1 MGDLDEYRKKRDPDR
16 TPEPVP
22 AEGALP
28 TGNND
33 TFVIQEHH
41 ATRLHWDVRLERD
54 GVLVSWAVPKGL
66 PDVPG
71 DIRLAV
77 HTEDHPMEYATFSG
91 EIPKGEYGGGR
102 MFIWDRGHYETLK
115 WSDREVAV
123 VFAGERAKGRYTFF
137 RSGKDSKDWM
147 VRRSEPAQRA
157 GFARLPELVEPML
170 ASPGTLPPEDDGWA
184 YEFKWDGVRALAR
197 VEGGR
202 LQLFS
207 RKGNDITV
215 TYPELRQLGEELG
228 STQVWLDGEIVAMEN
243 GRPSFPALQQRM
255 HVQHDRQARSLANT
269 VPVTFLIFDVLH
281 LDGRS
286 CVDLPYTERR
296 RLLEGLEL
304 RGPNWNTSP
313 TYDASGAAM
322 VETAREQELE
332 GVIAKRLTSRYFPG
346 RRTADWIKIKELL
359 TIEVLIGGW
368 RPGEGRRSGM
378 IGSLMLG
385 VPTDAGLRY
394 VGQVGTGFTDKALT
408 ALGKQLEPLSRS
420 SSPFAEELP
429 ADRRKGAHW
438 VSPTLVGEVE
448 FRNWTPDGRLRAP
461 SWRGLRADKD
471 AADLEP
477 EAVVEPPAAEPEA
490 ATPEPEPEV
499 AAVAEP
505 DEPQP
510 QNVLVEV
517 EGRRLRLSNLDK
529 VLYPEAGFT
538 KGQVINYYS
547 RVAPVLLPHLAD
559 RPVTLRRWPD
569 GVMAQP
575 FYEKNAARSAPE
587 WVRTVRVETPGSTRG
602 YETLDFVV
610 LGDLPSLV
618 WSANMAAL
626 ELHLPQWTVTAA
638 GERRT
643 PDLLVFD
650 LDPGPPATVVE
661 CCEVALRVRSLLAEH
676 GLTAYAKT
684 SGSKG
689 MQLYAPIRT
698 SAVEHTSAYAKA
710 VAEELARA
718 DPGLVVARMAKNLR
732 PRKVFIDWSQNNQYK
747 TTIAPYSL
755 RGRPAPT
762 VSTPVTWD
770 EVAACRHPNDL
781 VFTADEV
788 LDRIESLG
796 DLLKPLLAKKRPK
809 LPES

>member
-1 MGDLDEYRKKRDPDR
+1 MGDLEEYRKKRDPGR

-28 TGNND
+28 VGNND

-41 ATRLHWDVRLERD
+41 ASRLHWDVRLERD

-102 MFIWDRGHYETLK
+102 MFIWDRGRYETLK

-123 VFAGERAKGRYTFF
+123 VFDGERAKGRYTFF

-147 VRRSEPAQRA
+147 VRRSEPPRQA
-157 GFARLPELVEPML
+157 GFARLPDLVEPML
-170 ASPGTLPPEDDGWA
+170 ASPGGLPADEADDEWA
-184 YEFKWDGVRALAR
+184 YEFKWDGVRAMAR

-215 TYPELRQLGEELG
+215 TYPELRKLGEELG
-228 STQVWLDGEIVAMEN
+228 ATQVWLDGEIVAMEQ

-255 HVQHDRQARSLANT
+255 HVQNDRQARNLASA
-269 VPVTFLIFDVLH
+269 VPVTYLIFDVLY

-286 CVDLPYTERR
+286 CMDLPYAERR
-296 RLLEGLEL
+296 QLLEGLEL
-304 RGPNWNTSP
+304 RGPHWNTSP
-313 TYDASGAAM
+313 SYAAEGAAM
-322 VETAREQELE
+322 IETAREQELE
-332 GVIAKRLTSRYFPG
+332 GIVAKRQTSRYFPG
-346 RRTADWIKIKELL
+346 RRSADWIKIKEVT

-368 RPGEGRRSGM
+368 RPGEGRRSGT

-394 VGQVGTGFTDKALT
+394 VGQVGTGFTDKALA
-408 ALGKQLEPLSRS
+408 ALAAQLEPLERG
-420 SSPFAEELP
+420 SSPFTDDVP
-429 ADRRKGAHW
+429 AYRAKGAHW
-438 VSPTLVGEVE
+438 LEPTVVGEVE
-448 FRNWTPDGRLRAP
+448 FRNWTPEGRLRAP
-461 SWRGLRADKD
+461 SWRGLRSDLE
-471 AADLEP
+471 AADLDREAVPSLAAAPPPVEEEP
-477 EAVVEPPAAEPEA
+477 EQPR
-490 ATPEPEPEV
+490 
-499 AAVAEP
+499 
-505 DEPQP
+505 P

-517 EGRRLRLSNLDK
+517 DGKRLRLSNLDK
-529 VLYPEAGFT
+529 VLYPDTGFT

-547 RVAPVLLPHLAD
+547 RVAPVLLPHLAA

-575 FYEKNAARSAPE
+575 FYEKNAARGAPE

-610 LGDLPSLV
+610 LDDLPSLV

-626 ELHLPQWTVTAA
+626 ELHLPQWTVTKA
-638 GERRT
+638 GSRQT

-650 LDPGPPATVVE
+650 LDPGPPATIVE
-661 CCEVALRVRSLLAEH
+661 CCEVALLVRSLLSDH
-676 GLTAYAKT
+676 GLSAYAKT

-689 MQLYAPIRT
+689 MQLYAPVRT
-698 SAVEHTSAYAKA
+698 SAVEQTSAFAKA
-710 VAEELARA
+710 VAEELAAARP
-718 DPGLVVARMAKNLR
+718 DLVVARMAKNLR

-755 RGRPAPT
+755 RGRPSPT
-762 VSTPVTWD
+762 VSTPITWD

-781 VFTADEV
+781 VFTADDV
-788 LDRIESLG
+788 LDRVDDLG
-796 DLLKPLLAKKRPK
+796 DLLKPLLAKKRPP
-809 LPES
+809 LPDTST